1 MSGDSPQPPTT
12 YTTTKLNALQ
22 LFNPNT
28 DDTLFTTS
36 GPLTTM
42 PHPTPIRLQQPSTVQ
57 NPFSYALYT
66 DNEYRLPLQQQEP
79 STTLPATQRR
89 LLNTYHQTADDLT
102 VWKALRSQQTL
113 TISSDGGL
121 KTNKGTYGWEI
132 VTNTDE
138 V

>member
-1 MSGDSPQPPTT
+1 M
-12 YTTTKLNALQ
+12 
-22 LFNPNT
+22 
-28 DDTLFTTS
+28 
-36 GPLTTM
+36 
-42 PHPTPIRLQQPSTVQ
+42 I
-57 NPFSYALYT
+57 
-66 DNEYRLPLQQQEP
+66 PLQQQEP